1 MSDSVTLNRAASIID
16 QVTPEFPAD
25 AALREALSGNHEL
38 SAAEKRTA
46 ARAVFVYREAVVQR
60 EVDPQRADRLRE
72 RELAVV
78 PSASIAQWDA
88 PRGDAVERARAELHR
103 DAEDEADP
111 SMARAEEG
119 GRPR

>member
-1 MSDSVTLNRAASIID
+1 LTDEVQR
-16 QVTPEFPAD
+16 ERRFPRGP
-25 AALREALSGNHEL
+25 ALARDGREEVPPHEQ
-38 SAAEKRTA
+38 RRGRGDDDD